1 MPSFPNISS
10 LTEVTPVGTEVVQ
23 ISATQK
29 TTLAKIAGLAAGILT
44 NGASYPFA
52 GSGYYGIVGYSGT
65 TVFGIRVNENFLN
78 EIEFSK
84 ATVSASLTS
93 NTPASELLSYLTS
106 WKSLTTPDYFQA
118 IGDEFYLDPGKQV
131 FVTSLPGEHA
141 IMFNESAW
149 DPEVQKG
156 KVFTASML
164 SPYNITKSMISVG
177 SFETYT
183 VQTVFSENFDDDPGG
198 TYQIVA
204 VQLYYNANSPKTI
217 VLAFNKAPYSAA

>member
-1 MPSFPNISS
+1 MPSFPNIST
-10 LTEVTPVGTEVVQ
+10 LTEVTPVGTEVIQ

-29 TTLAKIAGLAAGILT
+29 TTLSKIAGLAAGILT

-52 GSGYYGIVGYSGT
+52 GNGYYGIVGYAGT

-78 EIEFSK
+78 RIEFSK

-106 WKSLTTPDYFQA
+106 WESLTSLDYFQA
-118 IGDEFYLDPGKQV
+118 IGDEFYVDPGKQV
-131 FVTSLPGEHA
+131 FVTSLPGERS
-141 IMFNESAW
+141 ILFNENAW
-149 DPEVQKG
+149 DPEISG
-156 KVFTASML
+156 KIFSASIL

-217 VLAFNKAPYSAA
+217 VLAFNKAPYSA

>member
-1 MPSFPNISS
+1 MSS

-23 ISATQK
+23 ISATQR
-29 TTLAKIAGLAAGILT
+29 TTLSKIAGLAYSSLT
-44 NGASYPFA
+44 NGASYPFV
-52 GSGYYGIVGYSGT
+52 GNGYYGIVGYSGT
-65 TVFGIRVNENFLN
+65 TVFGIRVNENVLN

-93 NTPASELLSYLTS
+93 NTPASELLSHLTS

-118 IGDEFYLDPGKQV
+118 IGNEFYVSPGKHV
-131 FVTSLPGEHA
+131 FVTSLPAGNSIIFREVD
-141 IMFNESAW
+141 W
-149 DPEVQKG
+149 DPEVHG
-156 KVFTASML
+156 KVFTASIL

-177 SFETYT
+177 FENYT
-183 VQTVFSENFDDDPGG
+183 VQRVFSENFDDDPGG

-217 VLAFNKAPYSAA
+217 VLAFNKAPYSA